1 MLWNPD
7 EIKSGQSTFIYLMY
21 FWAGQPP
28 LSEIT
33 FLQTEVKSLQEEET
47 AVAPI
52 LYQVEATDTSP
63 LLVSFSFLLL
73 LCSNL
78 ALK

>member
-1 MLWNPD
+1 MAAKFLNKHRHEAICLMLWNPD

-33 FLQTEVKSLQEEET
+33 FLQTEVKSSQEEEQ
-47 AVAPI
+47 
-52 LYQVEATDTSP
+52 LME
-63 LLVSFSFLLL
+63 
-73 LCSNL
+73 C
-78 ALK
+78 

>member
-33 FLQTEVKSLQEEET
+33 FLQTEVKSLHEEE
-47 AVAPI
+47 
-52 LYQVEATDTSP
+52 LSDQLME
-63 LLVSFSFLLL
+63 
-73 LCSNL
+73 C
-78 ALK
+78 